1 MDKLTKKRTS
11 YNQDVLKILKDRY
24 GFGFDYIRKSITGD
38 RVGKFPEQMKKEY
51 FILDNESKKAIIN
64 KENKL

>member
-51 FILDNESKKAIIN
+51 FPKN
-64 KENKL
+64 KNL